1 MFHQLRI
8 LGDGRIDILL
18 RGAVN
23 IIMTLHTNSMDRHT
37 CINHFL
43 HHIIDTVALA
53 RVALIVV
60 VVEQQSIGV
69 GLMSELKRLGYELI
83 PTEFVER
90 ALTIRVGLMSR
101 P

>member
-1 MFHQLRI
+1 
-8 LGDGRIDILL
+8 
-18 RGAVN
+18 
-23 IIMTLHTNSMDRHT
+23 MTLHADAMDRHPR
-37 CINHFL
+37 IDHFL
-43 HHIIDTVALA
+43 HHIINTVALA

-83 PTEFVER
+83 AAEFVER